1 MELIFFFSQL
11 RARKLKRMEFPDDV
25 EDFEDYYDK
34 NKLLLQEA
42 YTLFGVWYQPIY
54 LWQPVPLF
62 IIIKIIQLMNMDSV
76 READEPLDIGVCTQ
90 HNRVFECYCT
100 QCYW

>member
-42 YTLFGVWYQPIY
+42 YTLFGV
-54 LWQPVPLF
+54 
-62 IIIKIIQLMNMDSV
+62 
-76 READEPLDIGVCTQ
+76 
-90 HNRVFECYCT
+90 
-100 QCYW
+100 